1 MNTLQQISRAIFHR
15 DADTLTSLLDNIHD
29 LLITDEERH
38 AFTDMITGALEL
50 IHELQNE
57 LETC

>member
-1 MNTLQQISRAIFHR
+1 MNTLQQISRAILHR
-15 DADTLTSLLDNIHD
+15 DTDTLTSLLDNIHD

-38 AFTDMITGALEL
+38 VFTDMITGTLEL